1 MTVDLSTTNFLL
13 GVMSVATVIE
23 LLAIVTVCI
32 GFFVAARKLTEV
44 LEDLKQ
50 VTATV
55 KAQVESIDRTA
66 RWAGTL
72 LKRFGGGAA

>member
-23 LLAIVTVCI
+23 LLAIAAVCV
-32 GFFVAARKLTEV
+32 GLFLAARKLTAI

-55 KAQVESIDRTA
+55 KAQMETVDRTA
-66 RWAGTL
+66 RWAGAL